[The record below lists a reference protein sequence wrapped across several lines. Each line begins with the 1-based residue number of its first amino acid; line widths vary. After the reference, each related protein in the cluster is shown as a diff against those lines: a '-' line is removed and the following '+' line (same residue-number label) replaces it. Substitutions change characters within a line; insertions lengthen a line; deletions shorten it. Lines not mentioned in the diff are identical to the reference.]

1 VHTPIPDAVIEVYF
15 LAVNGGAYLPW
26 CQLTTA
32 STGRDG
38 LSLNS
43 GPGAVEFDVDP
54 VTLLPGMYYLSV
66 NITDNRPPR
75 SNIDVR
81 MRALTLRVDEGRPVR
96 GDFYIPHR
104 WKQFAH
110 AAGRHQELPRR

>member
-1 VHTPIPDAVIEVYF
+1 
-15 LAVNGGAYLPW
+15 
-26 CQLTTA
+26 
-32 STGRDG
+32 
-38 LSLNS
+38 
-43 GPGAVEFDVDP
+43 
-54 VTLLPGMYYLSV
+54 V

-75 SNIDVR
+75 SNIDAR
-81 MRALTLRVDEGRPVR
+81 TRALTLRVDEGRPVR